1 MTTDRSP
8 HVLRSARL
16 WIGAGLLVA
25 ILSGVFAT
33 LYVGGNLD
41 PVGHLKNLPVALVND
56 DSGAVVDGRAVNFGE
71 QVVAGIQQAERADHS
86 FAWRAVNAAEART
99 LLGQGKVY
107 GALEIPANFSAALRS
122 LISADGS
129 PAVRPTI
136 DVLTNQAAGSLGS
149 SFASTANQTAVH
161 GASAVIGKQLL
172 AAAERQGAHLDGA
185 TRLLLADPVTINLAS
200 GHALGSHSGNGL
212 TAFYYALVLIV
223 VGMLA
228 ANVVISQVD
237 TALGYLH
244 ADFGP
249 IRQRNPLRHTSRAH
263 TLLIGI
269 ALMLGVSI
277 VAGSLV
283 ELMAVGV
290 LGMDAS
296 HLALLWVF
304 SVSAIAV
311 VGISALTLLAAF
323 GTPGMLV
330 LTVVFVAL
338 AIPSSGGTVP
348 IQALPGFFRWL
359 AEFEPLRQVTGG
371 IRSILYFNAQGAA
384 GLDRA
389 WTAMAIALPVALIW
403 GFGVTHLYD
412 RKGLHRVPKHVPDGM
427 VVPPAGFEP
436 ATPGLGVR
444 RSIP

>member
-1 MTTDRSP
+1 MTIDRSP

-16 WIGAGLLVA
+16 WVGAGLLVA
-25 ILSGVFAT
+25 ILSSVFGV

-41 PVGHLKNLPVALVND
+41 PVGHLKDLPVALVNE
-56 DSGAVVDGRAVNFGE
+56 DSGADVDGVAVNFGE
-71 QVVAGIQQAERADHS
+71 HVVAGIARSERSDHS
-86 FAWRAVNAAEART
+86 IAWRAVSTGEART
-99 LLGQGKVY
+99 LLGQGKAY
-107 GALEIPANFSAALRS
+107 GALEIPSDFTRALLS
-122 LISADGS
+122 LTSTDGS

-136 DVLTNQAAGSLGS
+136 EVLTNQAAGSLGS
-149 SFASTANQTAVH
+149 SFASTANQTAAH
-161 GASAVIGKQLL
+161 AASAAIGKQLL
-172 AAAERQGAHLDGA
+172 AAAEEHGSHVGGA
-185 TRLLLADPVTINLAS
+185 TQLLLADPVTVTVAS

-249 IRQRNPLRHTSRAH
+249 IRQRYPLRRTSRAH

-269 ALMLGVSI
+269 VLMLGLSV

-283 ELMAVGV
+283 ELMTVGV

-296 HLALLWVF
+296 HLGLLWVF

-371 IRSILYFNAQGAA
+371 VRSILYFNAQGGA

-389 WTAMAIALPVALIW
+389 WTAMAIALPLALVW

-412 RKGLHRVPKHVPDGM
+412 RKGLHRVPQSDH
-427 VVPPAGFEP
+427 AGALD
-436 ATPGLGVR
+436 ATR
-444 RSIP
+444 A

>member
-1 MTTDRSP
+1 MTTNRSP
-8 HVLRSARL
+8 HILRSARL

-25 ILSGVFAT
+25 ILSSVFAT

-41 PVGHLKNLPVALVND
+41 PVGHLNDLPVALVNA
-56 DSGAVVDGRAVNFGE
+56 DSGAVVDGRAVNFGD
-71 QVVAGIQQAERADHS
+71 QVVAAIQRTEQTNDS
-86 FAWRAVNAAEART
+86 IAWEAVSAVKVRT
-99 LLGQGKVY
+99 LLGQGKVF
-107 GALEIPANFSAALRS
+107 GALEIPADLTQALSS
-122 LISADGS
+122 LTSVDGS
-129 PAVRPTI
+129 SVVRPTI

-149 SFASTANQTAVH
+149 SFASTANQTAAH
-161 GASAVIGKQLL
+161 AASFAIGKQLL
-172 AAAERQGAHLDGA
+172 AAVERQGSHPDGA
-185 TRLLLADPVTINLAS
+185 TQLLLADPVTINVAS

-249 IRQRNPLRHTSRAH
+249 IRQRYPLRHTSRVH

-269 ALMLGVSI
+269 VLMLGLSI

-371 IRSILYFNAQGAA
+371 IRSILYFNAQGSA

-412 RKGLHRVPKHVPDGM
+412 RKGLHRVPQPDHGD
-427 VVPPAGFEP
+427 VLE
-436 ATPGLGVR
+436 ATR
-444 RSIP
+444 A

>member
-1 MTTDRSP
+1 MTTDRPP

-16 WIGAGLLVA
+16 WIGSGLLVA
-25 ILSGVFAT
+25 ILSSVFAT

-41 PVGHLKNLPVALVND
+41 PVGHLKNLPVALVNE

-71 QVVAGIQQAERADHS
+71 HVVAGIQRSEQADHS
-86 FAWRAVNAAEART
+86 IAWQDVSASKART

-107 GALEIPANFSAALRS
+107 GALEIPPNFTQALRS
-122 LISADGS
+122 LTAADGS
-129 PAVRPTI
+129 APVRPTI

-149 SFASTANQTAVH
+149 SFASTANQTAAH
-161 GASAVIGKQLL
+161 AASAGLGKELL
-172 AAAERQGAHLDGA
+172 AAAEQQGLHLDGA
-185 TRLLLADPVTINLAS
+185 TQLLLADPVTINVAS

-244 ADFGP
+244 ADLGP
-249 IRQRNPLRHTSRAH
+249 IRQRYPLRHTSRAH
-263 TLLIGI
+263 TLPIGI
-269 ALMLGVSI
+269 ALMLGLSI

-371 IRSILYFNAQGAA
+371 IRSILYFNAQGSA

-412 RKGLHRVPKHVPDGM
+412 RKGLHRVPKPDH
-427 VVPPAGFEP
+427 AGALEP
-436 ATPGLGVR
+436 TTA
-444 RSIP
+444 